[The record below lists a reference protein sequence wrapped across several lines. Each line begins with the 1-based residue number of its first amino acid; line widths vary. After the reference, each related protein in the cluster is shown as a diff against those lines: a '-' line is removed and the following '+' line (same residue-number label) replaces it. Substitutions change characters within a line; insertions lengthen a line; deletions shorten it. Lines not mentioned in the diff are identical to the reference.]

1 MVVGL
6 DIFTEHFKEHT
17 EHYLL
22 IGGRACDFHFQM
34 RGLDFRVTKDLDII
48 LIVEALSTD
57 FVNHFWEFIRA
68 GEYSIAEIGSKKL
81 FYRFINPKA
90 KGYPKVIELFSR
102 KPDSI
107 TMPEGFHLTDIPTD
121 EEASSLSA
129 ILLDDEYYN
138 FTLAN
143 TTLSDGLH
151 HANDIALIVLK
162 AKAFLNNKKR
172 KEEGQKIQEDDI
184 EKHRKDVIRLT
195 ATLAGDAKVEAPEV
209 IKKDLQE
216 YINIVRDQNP
226 DIKHLMKNLGINN
239 ISLEQVLN
247 QLETTFQL
255 NQNNDS
261 KTS

>member
-1 MVVGL
+1 MVAGL
-6 DIFTEHFKEHT
+6 DIFTEHFKEYT

-22 IGGRACDFHFQM
+22 IGGGACDYHFQT
-34 RGLDFRVTKDLDII
+34 RGLGFRATKDLDII
-48 LIVEALSTD
+48 LIVEALSKD
-57 FVNHFWEFIRA
+57 FVNHFWDFIQT

-107 TMPEGFHLTDIPTD
+107 TIPEGFHLTDIPID

-129 ILLDDEYYN
+129 ILLDDEYYR

-162 AKAFLNNKKR
+162 AKAFLNNKIR
-172 KEEGQKIQEDDI
+172 KEEGQKVQEDDI

-195 ATLAGDAKVEAPEV
+195 VTLGSDAKVDAPAL

-216 YINIVRDQNP
+216 YVTTVRNQNP
-226 DIKHLMKNLGINN
+226 DIKHLMKNLGISD

-247 QLETTFQL
+247 RLEITFQL
-255 NQNNDS
+255 S
-261 KTS
+261 G